1 MSGVI
6 QVALSSG
13 LGDYIFGLDPQLLVD
28 SAITI
33 LAMFFVF
40 LLLSYLLFN
49 PARNLMEKRQEGIRE
64 QMETAAREK
73 QDAIQFKAEYDEKIK
88 NVQKETD
95 EILSEARKKA
105 LKKESVMLE
114 GAREEA
120 AQIVARANREV
131 ELEKSKVKDE
141 MKQEIIN
148 VATAMAGKIVASS
161 LDESKQSQL
170 LADTLEEMG
179 DETWLS

>member
-114 GAREEA
+114 EAREEA

-179 DETWLS
+179 DETWLG